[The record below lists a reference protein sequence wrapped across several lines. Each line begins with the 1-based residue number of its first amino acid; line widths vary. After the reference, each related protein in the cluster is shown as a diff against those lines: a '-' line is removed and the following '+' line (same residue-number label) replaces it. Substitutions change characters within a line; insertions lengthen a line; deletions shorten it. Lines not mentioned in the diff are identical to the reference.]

1 MTNLREVYLDNGAT
15 AYPRAPGTAAAMA
28 EFLDTASGNPG
39 RGGHRLALAASRAI
53 EAARTEAAELLGAD
67 PERTLLGPGA
77 TFWLNTVLVSRLESG
92 TRVVTSALEHNAVMR
107 PLRHLESTRGIDVA
121 VVEGG
126 GFHGVP
132 TPQEVAARVA
142 EAPTDLVVLSH
153 ASNVS
158 GNVLPVAAV
167 ARAVAPVPVVVDA
180 AQTAGSLAIDFAAMG
195 VAALACSGHKGLLGP
210 PGVGLLLLAPGF
222 EVEPLLRGGTGS
234 RSESEEMPEFLPDR
248 LEAGTINGPGAA
260 GLGAACRWLRNHT
273 VEAVAEHVH
282 RLVRRLAEGLREIP
296 GTCLHEWEDGTPH
309 TGIVSFT
316 LEGHD
321 VGAVAGWLDRS
332 HGIMLRA
339 GLHCAPAAHRRLGT
353 FPEGTLRAGIGPF
366 NTEDDVDSLVVAIR
380 DATGRRMSSS

>member
-1 MTNLREVYLDNGAT
+1 MTHPREVYLDNGAT
-15 AYPRAPGTAAAMA
+15 AFPRAPGTAAAMA
-28 EFLDTASGNPG
+28 EYLDTASGNPG

-53 EAARTEAAELLGAD
+53 EGARTEVAELLGAD

-77 TFWLNTVLVSRLESG
+77 TFWLNTVLVSRLAAG

-107 PLRHLESTRGIDVA
+107 PLHHLESAGGVEVA
-121 VVEGG
+121 VVDGG
-126 GFHGVP
+126 SADGVP
-132 TPQEVAARVA
+132 TPREVAARVA
-142 EAPTDLVVLSH
+142 EAATDLVVLTH

-158 GNVLPVAAV
+158 GAVLPVAAV

-180 AQTAGSLAIDFAAMG
+180 AQTAGSLEIDFAAIG

-210 PGVGLLLLAPGF
+210 PGVGVLLLAPGF

-248 LEAGTINGPGAA
+248 LEAGTMNGPGAA

-282 RLVRRLAEGLREIP
+282 RLAGRLAAGLRGIP
-296 GTCLHEWEDGTPH
+296 GARLHGWEDGAPH
-309 TGIVSFT
+309 TGILSFT

-321 VGAVAGWLDRS
+321 VGTLAGWLDRER
-332 HGIMLRA
+332 GIMLRA

-353 FPEGTLRAGIGPF
+353 FPDGALRAGIGPF
-366 NTEDDVDSLVVAIR
+366 NTSNDIDALVVAVRSAAIDGIR
-380 DATGRRMSSS
+380 